1 MIKHISMFSFKGDA
15 GGKTKEE
22 NINEVRQLLLDLP
35 SQIPFI
41 LTNEV
46 GAQIKNTPE
55 TGADAP
61 PVYDLVQII
70 TFETPENAAAYPAH
84 PAHLDL
90 VRRSDAMVEKM
101 AMIDYEV

>member
-1 MIKHISMFSFKGDA
+1 MIKHISMFSFKDNA
-15 GGKTKEE
+15 GGKTKDK
-22 NINEVRQLLLDLP
+22 NVNEIRQLLLDLP

-46 GAQIKNTPE
+46 GAQIKNAPE
-55 TGADAP
+55 PGADAP

-70 TFETPENAAAYPAH
+70 TFEAPENAAAYPAH

-90 VRRSDAMVEKM
+90 VRRSDAMTDKM